1 MVTGLSLKYDHS
13 PILNRSVRRTLS
25 SNMLLRIN
33 PNNKGANGYFWT
45 LKMVAKKAKP
55 INSPRSKT
63 LKVVRKTPINDRLMT
78 IGNNIG

>member
-1 MVTGLSLKYDHS
+1 
-13 PILNRSVRRTLS
+13 
-25 SNMLLRIN
+25 
-33 PNNKGANGYFWT
+33 
-45 LKMVAKKAKP
+45 MVAKKAKP